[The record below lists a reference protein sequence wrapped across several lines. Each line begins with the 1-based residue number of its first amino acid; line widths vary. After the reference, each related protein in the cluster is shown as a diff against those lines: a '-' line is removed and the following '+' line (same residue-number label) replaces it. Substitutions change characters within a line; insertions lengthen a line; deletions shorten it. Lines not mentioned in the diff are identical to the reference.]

1 MGLRRGWGSAVLDL
15 GISPGE
21 RRQGREPAFDKPRSV
36 DRRPRPDLAG
46 ADGASPTALQPP
58 PHLLTTLPA
67 PAGADGA
74 SAPSPTSLGCGGPP
88 GRSASGDVVSGARH
102 RAGRD
107 GCPRWPPSGLVGGSS
122 DRPPTNP
129 PSCRGLRGSTT
140 RRRARRPPPRLA
152 YVAERQGWARCPR
165 GPSFRAQGSPA
176 SGAAPGPRR
185 RGPMAGGA
193 RTAMKP
199 PPATSPALS

>member
-1 MGLRRGWGSAVLDL
+1 MAGMRRSEVSA
-15 GISPGE
+15 
-21 RRQGREPAFDKPRSV
+21 RRWADV
-36 DRRPRPDLAG
+36 ADA
-46 ADGASPTALQPP
+46 ADGDGVLVTVRRSKTNQEGEVRDVRFVKGGVARAIRICRAGCPPGAPCSRSRRSCASWCSLDRNGRCDSRGKQDE
-58 PHLLTTLPA
+58 
-67 PAGADGA
+67 GADGA
-74 SAPSPTSLGCGGPP
+74 SAYGAGHEAARDPPPTRL
-88 GRSASGDVVSGARH
+88 
-102 RAGRD
+102 
-107 GCPRWPPSGLVGGSS
+107 

>member
-1 MGLRRGWGSAVLDL
+1 MLTRDGPLGGSPAPRRVGARRHGARGADDGLRADGYRLPASGSVARAARQVLRALGLAAPARAGARSIGTEGATRGESKT
-15 GISPGE
+15 
-21 RRQGREPAFDKPRSV
+21 RGRTARPPTARAT
-36 DRRPRPDLAG
+36 RPRG
-46 ADGASPTALQPP
+46 IHHPP
-58 PHLLTTLPA
+58 
-67 PAGADGA
+67 
-74 SAPSPTSLGCGGPP
+74 
-88 GRSASGDVVSGARH
+88 V
-102 RAGRD
+102 
-107 GCPRWPPSGLVGGSS
+107 SS

-199 PPATSPALS
+199 PPAFTLAGLLWVG